1 MLATLVSDGKASVEP
16 AERGRSVGGG
26 SGGAV
31 GRRRA
36 CGPAG
41 RAPRLDDVLSA
52 CNVAAAAVLAR
63 TRWEDT
69 WRLMDRAV
77 EHHLTGYLAKV
88 VDTVRKQ
95 GNRASIAAK
104 AVIEACSWVWIS
116 G

>member
-1 MLATLVSDGKASVEP
+1 M
-16 AERGRSVGGG
+16 
-26 SGGAV
+26 
-31 GRRRA
+31 
-36 CGPAG
+36 
-41 RAPRLDDVLSA
+41 LSA
-52 CNVAAAAVLAR
+52 CNVAVAAVLAR
-63 TRWEDT
+63 TCWEDA

-77 EHHLTGYLAKV
+77 ACGLAAKPLTVPAHVGVDEEDEQGQGCDPGAVEHHLMGYLVKA